1 MALEHLRG
9 LWEYKGE
16 RGIRQARKH
25 MTWYIKDFAG
35 ASQFRALLC
44 RIETLQE
51 GEALLLQ
58 AMERCQEA
66 PLQPEEVT
74 EDSNEEQFEET
85 T

>member
-1 MALEHLRG
+1 
-9 LWEYKGE
+9 
-16 RGIRQARKH
+16 

-44 RIETLQE
+44 RIETVQE

-66 PLQPEEVT
+66 TPRPEEAIKTT
-74 EDSNEEQFEET
+74 EEVDLLPEAGWA
-85 T
+85 